1 MPIRLNLLA
10 EAQAAEE
17 LRRRDPVKRAIW
29 AGVVIIALMLG
40 WSSSVQFKAALVN
53 NQLSRLQ
60 GELVAR
66 TNQYQ
71 AVLTHE
77 QQAAEIKRK
86 IEALKKLS
94 ACRLLNGTLLNA
106 LQQTTVPD
114 VQLIRVS
121 LEQAYVVTAE
131 VKPQTD
137 GEKKTPGKP
146 ATATEKPM
154 LTLDASDTSPNPGD
168 QVTKFKD
175 AIACNAYFKDNLVHT
190 NPIIL
195 KSLSPQQLAPGSGL
209 PCVLFTL
216 QCRYNEHT
224 R

>member
-29 AGVVIIALMLG
+29 AGVVIISLMLG
-40 WSSSVQFKAALVN
+40 WSSSVQFKATLVN

-60 GELVAR
+60 GQLVSR

-71 AVLTHE
+71 TVLAHE

-114 VQLIRVS
+114 VQLTRVALDQS
-121 LEQAYVVTAE
+121 YVVTAE
-131 VKPQTD
+131 VKPQID
-137 GEKKTPGKP
+137 GDKKIPGKP
-146 ATATEKPM
+146 ASATEKAI
-154 LTLDASDTSPNPGD
+154 LSLEASDTSANPGD

-175 AIACNAYFKDNLVHT
+175 AIACNTYFKDNLQHT

-209 PCVLFTL
+209 PCILFSL
-216 QCRYNEHT
+216 QCRYTEHT